1 MSRHVKKGMVYLLS
15 HYRSK
20 NKIKN
25 IPFLFL
31 SIRLVEKNKS
41 KKEITKFKLLQNPL
55 QFFKQND

>member
-1 MSRHVKKGMVYLLS
+1 MVYLLS